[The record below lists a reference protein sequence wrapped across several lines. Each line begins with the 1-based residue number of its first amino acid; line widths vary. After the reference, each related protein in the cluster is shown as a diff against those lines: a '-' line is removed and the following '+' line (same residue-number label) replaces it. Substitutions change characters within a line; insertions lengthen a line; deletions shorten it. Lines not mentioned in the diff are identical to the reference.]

1 MRRRSPM
8 YAIVEIQGHQY
19 VVEEGTVVEHEL
31 IRGAQPG
38 ERVVFD
44 RVLMLRNGE
53 GIQIGRPYLDG
64 VRVVGEVEA
73 VGKRPKVLI
82 QRFRPKKGY
91 RRLRGHRQPFMRTRI
106 VTIERA

>member
-1 MRRRSPM
+1 M

-19 VVEEGTVVEHEL
+19 KVEEGAVVEHEL
-31 IRGAQPG
+31 IRGVQPG
-38 ERVVFD
+38 ERVIFD
-44 RVLMLRNGE
+44 RVLLLRNGE
-53 GIQIGRPYLDG
+53 GIEIGRPY
-64 VRVVGEVEA
+64 VERVQVVGEVEA

-106 VTIERA
+106 VSIERA

>member
-1 MRRRSPM
+1 M

-19 VVEEGTVVEHEL
+19 KVEEGTILEHEL
-31 IRGAQPG
+31 IRGVQPG
-38 ERVVFD
+38 ETVVFD
-44 RVLMLRNGE
+44 RVLLLRNGE
-53 GIQIGRPYLDG
+53 GIQIGQPYLEK

-73 VGKRPKVLI
+73 VGKRPKVLV

-106 VTIERA
+106 VAIERA

>member
-1 MRRRSPM
+1 M

-19 VVEEGTVVEHEL
+19 RVEEGASVEHEL
-31 IRGAQPG
+31 IRGLGPG

-44 RVLMLRNGE
+44 RVLLLRNGE
-53 GIQIGRPYLDG
+53 AIEIGRPYLAD

-73 VGKRPKVLI
+73 VGKRPKAVI

-91 RRLRGHRQPFMRTRI
+91 RRLKGHRQPFMRTRI
-106 VTIERA
+106 VSIERA

>member
-1 MRRRSPM
+1 M

-19 VVEEGTVVEHEL
+19 RVEEGTVVEHEL
-31 IRGAQPG
+31 IRGVRPG

-44 RVLMLRNGE
+44 RVLLLKNGD
-53 GIQIGRPYLDG
+53 GVRVGRPYLEG

-73 VGKRPKVLI
+73 VGKRAKVLI

-91 RRLRGHRQPFMRTRI
+91 RRLKGHRQPFMRTRI
-106 VTIERA
+106 VSIERA